1 MLNSV
6 TVILGVVC
14 IVSIIIN
21 IIFILYMRRVLLQV
35 YNASEEASVI
45 FTRLNAFEEH
55 LQTVYD
61 MPTFYGDETLN
72 GLLRHI
78 KELSNFLLLYEN
90 VYSFTQPDLLEQLE
104 AASMELQEKY
114 DQDEAKEEEQ

>member
-1 MLNSV
+1 MLNNI
-6 TVILGVVC
+6 TIILGVVC
-14 IVSIIIN
+14 TISIIIN

-35 YNASEEASVI
+35 YTASEEASVI
-45 FTRLNAFEEH
+45 FTRLNTFEEH

-61 MPTFYGDETLN
+61 MPTFYGDETLS

-78 KELSNFLLLYEN
+78 KELSNFLILYEN

-104 AASMELQEKY
+104 AASIELQEKY
-114 DQDEAKEEEQ
+114 DQEETKEEEQ